1 MQRHW
6 HPSQKNKKLKNG
18 SLELNIRSRRNEG
31 DQDLILGFGS
41 LAKVLEPASLVE
53 EVKEN
58 LAMSLKAY
66 GVGRRLKSASG

>member
-1 MQRHW
+1 
-6 HPSQKNKKLKNG
+6 
-18 SLELNIRSRRNEG
+18 
-31 DQDLILGFGS
+31 LGFGS